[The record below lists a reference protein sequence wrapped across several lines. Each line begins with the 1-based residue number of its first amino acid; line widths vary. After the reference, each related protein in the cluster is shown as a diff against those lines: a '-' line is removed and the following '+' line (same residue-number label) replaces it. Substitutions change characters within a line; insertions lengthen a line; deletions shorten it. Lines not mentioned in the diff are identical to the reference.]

1 MLLSLLP
8 RGDDLNVEQQ
18 HGNVLFVG
26 VAEEEGGLPQG
37 QKLSVDPGFL

>member
-1 MLLSLLP
+1 M
-8 RGDDLNVEQQ
+8 ETF
-18 HGNVLFVG
+18 LFVG